1 MSTAEDESAA
11 AQVLKE
17 MMEKLDAVKQGQI
30 SYPQITLAPD
40 VSSPLFNWQDQDP
53 VPPNTTAPGSAPHL
67 PPTTPPVV
75 TSPQIGQPTSSS
87 ATADRPVSS
96 TSEFPVS
103 MYGIPVNN
111 PTESQVTPTPPAA
124 NPSQSVLPPTDPK
137 GIAFDF
143 FGQPRD
149 PDPTYKKTPSRG
161 NKGEFETMVL
171 NMSSEKGVMLD
182 HLHIQNMWTLN
193 CASPT
198 DWGQSE
204 VSIYLSAVLLANQL
218 SAANKLEGIVNTLTQ
233 TVERLNV
240 QFASE
245 REISKQL
252 LDRFNNLSVLVSREI
267 AALRSLISKESAET
281 RKSINAHVESLGKA
295 LMVAPTHHG
304 ASTSQSAPQKAPEQ
318 EAPNPQGSGG
328 IRRMSLRCNWQ
339 TSMLIFQWR
348 TTMQLAR

>member
-1 MSTAEDESAA
+1 
-11 AQVLKE
+11 
-17 MMEKLDAVKQGQI
+17 MEKLDAVKQGQI
-30 SYPQITLAPD
+30 SYPPITLAPD

-53 VPPNTTAPGSAPHL
+53 VPPNTTAPGSAPPL

-75 TSPQIGQPTSSS
+75 TPPQIGQPTSSS
-87 ATADRPVSS
+87 ATADRPISS
-96 TSEFPVS
+96 TSQFPVN

-111 PTESQVTPTPPAA
+111 PTEGQVTPTPPAA
-124 NPSQSVLPPTDPK
+124 SPSQSV
-137 GIAFDF
+137 F
-143 FGQPRD
+143 RD
-149 PDPTYKKTPSRG
+149 PDPTYEKTPSKW

-171 NMSSEKGVMLD
+171 NMSTEKGVMLD

-218 SAANKLEGIVNTLTQ
+218 YAANKLEGIVDTLTQ
-233 TVERLNV
+233 TV
-240 QFASE
+240 E

-252 LDRFNNLSVLVSREI
+252 LDSFNNLSELVPREI
-267 AALRSLISKESAET
+267 AALRSLISKESAETRSLISKESADT

-328 IRRMSLRCNWQ
+328 I
-339 TSMLIFQWR
+339 
-348 TTMQLAR
+348 

>member
-161 NKGEFETMVL
+161 NKGEFET
-171 NMSSEKGVMLD
+171 
-182 HLHIQNMWTLN
+182 
-193 CASPT
+193 
-198 DWGQSE
+198 
-204 VSIYLSAVLLANQL
+204 NQL

>member
-1 MSTAEDESAA
+1 MSTAEDESVA

-96 TSEFPVS
+96 TSQFPVS

-193 CASPT
+193 CLQIGVNPRYRYTCQLSFSQTNCLQQTNLRELLTPSPRQSSALMFNLH
-198 DWGQSE
+198 QSE
-204 VSIYLSAVLLANQL
+204 KSQNNCWTDSTISA
-218 SAANKLEGIVNTLTQ
+218 
-233 TVERLNV
+233 
-240 QFASE
+240 
-245 REISKQL
+245 
-252 LDRFNNLSVLVSREI
+252 
-267 AALRSLISKESAET
+267 
-281 RKSINAHVESLGKA
+281 
-295 LMVAPTHHG
+295 
-304 ASTSQSAPQKAPEQ
+304 
-318 EAPNPQGSGG
+318 
-328 IRRMSLRCNWQ
+328 C
-339 TSMLIFQWR
+339 
-348 TTMQLAR
+348 